1 METYFSQPNED
12 NVSDDIMEA
21 LMRSV
26 IRNLRVAMD
35 SPEDYT
41 ARSNLMWDS
50 TMAENRLIKMGKK
63 SATLNVTTWST
74 SWALIPTATTAVVWR

>member
-41 ARSNLMWDS
+41 ARSNLMWDPPWRKTDS
-50 TMAENRLIKMGKK
+50 SRWEKVRL
-63 SATLNVTTWST
+63 
-74 SWALIPTATTAVVWR
+74 